1 MKYFRLF
8 ACLSALMAATCAFS
22 QKSGKDVVMEKFMVA
37 DSLMKIAEKPADYSA
52 AYKAYT
58 AVIKAYDRLSEAEL
72 SKFDRK
78 SVGLGIYYN
87 AACTAAR
94 TGRPKIALKY
104 LRAAC
109 ECGYNN
115 ASWAKTDT
123 DLESLHGYKE
133 FDEIVTAMSEH
144 SYLSVLKAAAE
155 YTDAPNDKVRF
166 TYATPNDSNLVRTRR
181 YFNLDSIAGSGDEIS
196 KIKNLLY
203 FVHDAVR
210 HDGSSKWPEKRDA
223 ISLYE
228 VCKKENRGINCRMMA
243 IMLNECYLAMGW
255 KSRYVTCM
263 PEDSLD
269 NDCHVINVVYSNT
282 LDKWIWVDPTFAAYV
297 SDDKG
302 NLLSI
307 DEVRERLVNDKPLV
321 LNDDANWNHEQK
333 QTKEDYL
340 ENYMAKNLYFIECI
354 SDNRFGNESTHWAD
368 FILLVA
374 KGHERNWRSDKRK
387 SIVTTNNELFWKQPY

>member
-94 TGRPKIALKY
+94 IGIPKIALKY

-115 ASWAKTDT
+115 AGWAKTDA

-133 FDEIVTAMSEH
+133 FDEIVAAMSEH

-155 YTDAPNDKVRF
+155 YTAATDDKVRF
-166 TYATPNDSNLVRTRR
+166 TYASPNDSNLVRTRR

-255 KSRYVTCM
+255 MSRYVTCM